1 MEIERINENTV
12 KFFISYI
19 DIEERGFTRD
29 EIWYNRDRSEELFW
43 EMMEEVDDEADFAI
57 EGPLWIQVHAMD
69 KGLEVTVT
77 KAQVTRDGKQLEPP
91 FGSEDRKRMYGQD
104 ESSYADLNDLDYMP
118 EFRQEEDEWA
128 DATFIIGEFDDLI
141 PLSQVLN
148 GELLRTTLYL
158 FEESYYLHIGF
169 DDLPGDESELED
181 INSILLEY
189 AQRSNVTIH
198 RLEEYGKGIS
208 AADVFGTIA
217 EHLG

>member
-128 DATFIIGEFDDLI
+128 DATFLIGEFDDLI

-148 GELLRTTLYL
+148 GELLRTSLYL

-198 RLEEYGKGIS
+198 RLEEYGKVII
-208 AADVFGTIA
+208 ADDVFGTIA
-217 EHLG
+217 EHFG